1 METTFGNRT
10 IPCANVG
17 VFVRNFI
24 DARRYCGLLAAKDN
38 KLTSEECTEVI
49 G

>member
-1 METTFGNRT
+1 MVTTFGNRT
-10 IPCANVG
+10 IPRAIVG

-24 DARRYCGLLAAKDN
+24 YARRYCGLLTAKDN
-38 KLTSEECTEVI
+38 KLASGEFAEVM